1 MSRNDELMGLLLDNN
16 VSFANRCKLLKMLS
30 NNPDLP
36 MDMAHKILNAP
47 LGSGIENKTDEMG
60 AFGNVWVRK
69 LHWPKAGNIHAGHKH
84 NHDHISLLAK
94 GSVIAHIEGFEPVE
108 YHAPDFIYV
117 KAEYHHQFVALE
129 DDTVSFCVFALTD
142 DELADMEIIEGR
154 KQPFSAGVSERAPS

>member
-1 MSRNDELMGLLLDNN
+1 MSRNDELIALLTDNN
-16 VSFANRCKLLKMLS
+16 VSFANRCKALKMLS
-30 NNPDLP
+30 NNPDVPVGMVRELL
-36 MDMAHKILNAP
+36 AAP

-60 AFGNVWVRK
+60 AFGNVWIRK

-117 KAEYHHQFVALE
+117 KAEHHHQFVALE
-129 DDTVSFCVFALTD
+129 DDTISFCVFALTD

-154 KQPFSAGVSERAPS
+154 KQPFSAGVAERAPS